1 MTVKSMTGFG
11 SAKAVGRGFEIL
23 VEISSVNRKQADIQL
38 DLPRQ
43 LVCVESL
50 FGEEIRKIVSSGR
63 VNCKVQMNQSGGGSC
78 RNMHIDEKLAQH
90 YLSRI
95 RSAARR
101 LKLAQE
107 VSTEY
112 LMGLPGVVVFYEPKA
127 DRDVLW
133 PVCRRALSLALRQFD
148 LMRRTEGAALA
159 EDIAS
164 RLTLME
170 KLIRRIAVRAPQ
182 TVRQY
187 RKTLMQRISSAGVDT
202 ADSDGRL
209 LREIALFAD
218 RCDISEELTRLDSHF
233 KQARSLMA
241 GKNPAGRSL
250 DFLAQEML
258 REFNTI
264 GSKAHDAVIRGTV
277 VTCKAELERLREQVQ
292 NIE

>member
-11 SAKAVGRGFEIL
+11 SAKAVGAGFEIL

-43 LVCVESL
+43 LVCVENL
-50 FGEEIRKIVSSGR
+50 FGEEIRKVVSSGR
-63 VNCKVQMNQSGGGSC
+63 VNCRVQMNQSGGGSS
-78 RNMHIDEKLAQH
+78 RNMHIDEKLARH
-90 YLSRI
+90 YLGRI
-95 RSAARR
+95 RAAARH

-112 LMGLPGVVVFYEPKA
+112 LLGLPGVMVFYEPKA
-127 DRDVLW
+127 DKDLLW
-133 PVCRRALSLALRQFD
+133 PVCSRALALALRQFD
-148 LMRRTEGAALA
+148 RMRKTEGGALA
-159 EDIAS
+159 KDIES
-164 RLTLME
+164 RLALME
-170 KLIRRIAVRAPQ
+170 KMAGRIGRRAPQ
-182 TVRQY
+182 TVKQY
-187 RKTLMQRISSAGVDT
+187 RKNLMQRIAEAGVDT

-218 RCDISEELTRLDSHF
+218 RCDINEELTRLQSHF
-233 KQARSLMA
+233 GQARSLMA

-264 GSKAHDAVIRGTV
+264 GSKAHDAVIRGIV